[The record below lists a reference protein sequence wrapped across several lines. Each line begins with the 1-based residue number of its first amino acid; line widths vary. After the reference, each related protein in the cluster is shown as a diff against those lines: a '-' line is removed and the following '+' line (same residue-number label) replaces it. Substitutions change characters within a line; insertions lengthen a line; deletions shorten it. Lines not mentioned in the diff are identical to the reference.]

1 MTLLEELTGK
11 KLHIRHGLTGRKV
24 VLALDEPTA
33 EERAKVE
40 EAARKAAKREALT
53 GNPVAD
59 SRLLVLA
66 ALRDGRS
73 RFEGDI
79 CEVAGLRHATVIN
92 ALHRLRNKGEVEQTS
107 VGRFRLWSITR
118 RAPADDPDCI
128 RAVLHVRSPTHTTG
142 DA

>member
-1 MTLLEELTGK
+1 MNLLEELTGR
-11 KLHIRHGLTGRKV
+11 KLHIRHGLTGRRV
-24 VLALDEPTA
+24 TLALDEPTA

-53 GNPVAD
+53 GSPIAN
-59 SRLLVLA
+59 SSHLVMA

-92 ALHRLRNKGEVEQTS
+92 ALHRLRNRGKVEQTY
-107 VGRFRLWSITR
+107 VGNFRLWSIT
-118 RAPADDPDCI
+118 
-128 RAVLHVRSPTHTTG
+128 SKG
-142 DA
+142 E